1 MARVF
6 PVPAPASTQTG
17 PRRAVATSRC
27 SGSSPAS
34 TASAD
39 AEPGR
44 SVVAVIAGIL
54 AAAADAAIPDRARLW
69 TPGRHGKPGDRGRV
83 VWVVEATTRTLPR
96 NQEARPHGDE
106 RRRHDDDVLDEL
118 VRLLPPAQESARPR
132 GHHLRRGRHR
142 V

>member
-39 AEPGR
+39 AGPGR

-54 AAAADAAIPDRARLW
+54 ADAADSAIPDRACLW
-69 TPGRHGKPGDRGRV
+69 TPGRTGSLWTVAALFGLLKQQRELSPG
-83 VWVVEATTRTLPR
+83 P
-96 NQEARPHGDE
+96 
-106 RRRHDDDVLDEL
+106 RRHG
-118 VRLLPPAQESARPR
+118 P
-132 GHHLRRGRHR
+132 
-142 V
+142 